1 MRPFTHYLSIK
12 DKETV
17 NISADSLKNKFPDLN
32 GVQYNNII
40 MDLNA
45 SLTRTILLRQFFSAD
60 RNTTFPLEN
69 LNETFLNDLLMR
81 FQELSNITETIL
93 KENKILKETKVAN
106 QSLSQLQNNATRVV
120 TSTWPFI
127 QGLVVGQLS
136 ILILLIFFIKFFI
149 FADVKEKDNN
159 PLVSNIA
166 IRSKRHG
173 LGEFRQSINSTSTST
188 NPLIFFST
196 ILKRGGEEVK
206 TINNKTGNFQE
217 NEIPDRSIQIR
228 DILNKTSYD
237 VNLHRSESLD
247 WFNVLIAQIIEQF
260 REEAISKNNI
270 LTSLNNFFTN
280 KLIPFPDYLDTIK
293 VTELDIGNNFP
304 IFSNCRIENEKQ
316 QLEAKIDIDLKD
328 RLALGIETKLLLN
341 FPKKSFAALPISLT
355 VAIVKFHG
363 SLTVSLTRADELIHP
378 SEGESTNQLKTEAE
392 SRDGNGYFLVFS
404 FSPEYI
410 LEFKTT
416 SLIGARSKLENT
428 PKIASLIEYQ
438 IKKWF
443 FERCVEPRFQFIK
456 LPSIWPRST
465 EAREEKN
472 DTSSK

>member
-1 MRPFTHYLSIK
+1 MVSIG
-12 DKETV
+12 
-17 NISADSLKNKFPDLN
+17 ADSLLNKFTDPN
-32 GVQYNNII
+32 GVEYSNRT
-40 MDLNA
+40 LNVNE
-45 SLTRTILLRQFFSAD
+45 SLIKTILLRQFFSTD
-60 RNTTFPLEN
+60 TNTTFSLEN
-69 LNETFLNDLLMR
+69 LNETHLNNFLIK

-93 KENKILKETKVAN
+93 KENKILKETKVLN
-106 QSLSQLQNNATRVV
+106 QSLSQIQNNAIRIA
-120 TSTWPFI
+120 TSAWPFM

-136 ILILLIFFIKFFI
+136 IVILLIFFIKFFV
-149 FADVKEKDNN
+149 FADPKEKDNN
-159 PLVSNIA
+159 PPVSNIA
-166 IRSKRHG
+166 TQSKRHNI
-173 LGEFRQSINSTSTST
+173 GEVQQSINSTSTLT
-188 NPLIFFST
+188 NPLIIFST

-280 KLIPFPDYLDTIK
+280 NLIQLPDYLDTIK

-304 IFSNCRIENEKQ
+304 IFSNCQIENEKQ
-316 QLEAKIDIDLKD
+316 QLEAKMDIDLKD

-355 VAIVKFHG
+355 VAVVKFHG
-363 SLTVSLTRADELIHP
+363 SLTVSLTRADELIYS
-378 SEGESTNQLKTEAE
+378 SEGENTNQLKTEPN

-410 LEFKTT
+410 LEFETT
-416 SLIGARSKLENT
+416 SLIGARSKLENI

-443 FERCVEPRFQFIK
+443 VERCVEPRFQFIK
-456 LPSIWPRST
+456 LPSIWPRSKNV
-465 EAREEKN
+465 REEKN
-472 DTSSK
+472 DTFSQ